1 MRDPRQLD
9 VDRLWAPRRT
19 QGREWMRFPVGLDDG
34 GQVVELDLKEGSQ
47 QGMNMH
53 SLFIGTTGAGKS
65 EGIITEV
72 AVAGVTHSPE
82 VVNVVFTDFKLEVGG
97 RCAGTISRMWWP
109 ASAT

>member
-1 MRDPRQLD
+1 
-9 VDRLWAPRRT
+9 
-19 QGREWMRFPVGLDDG
+19 MRFPVGLDDN

-72 AVAGVTHSPE
+72 ASLCATPTLSRCFGPVT
-82 VVNVVFTDFKLEVGG
+82 
-97 RCAGTISRMWWP
+97 RA
-109 ASAT
+109 